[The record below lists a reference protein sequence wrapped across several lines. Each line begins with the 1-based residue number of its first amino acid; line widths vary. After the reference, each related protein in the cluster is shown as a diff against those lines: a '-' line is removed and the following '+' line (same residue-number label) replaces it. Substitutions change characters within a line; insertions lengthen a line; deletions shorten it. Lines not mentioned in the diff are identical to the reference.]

1 MLIDVA
7 ALIGVFAAGYGLRA
21 WMSTRRRQAIRKAR
35 GDSGINGSTWPL
47 QSRAEGGNL
56 SSIDERE

>member
-21 WMSTRRRQAIRKAR
+21 WMSTRRGKPSEKIVETEASMGRHDACRAARKAE
-35 GDSGINGSTWPL
+35 T
-47 QSRAEGGNL
+47 
-56 SSIDERE
+56 